1 MFHPTKNGEWGSYW
15 SFITTIEQSSV
26 FNGQIMI
33 YKRAMAAMLNFR
45 RGSSRV
51 MIQVGLDQ
59 YHGDSAY
66 DDYGLPKQVTV

>member
-1 MFHPTKNGEWGSYW
+1 MGNGGSYW
-15 SFITTIEQSSV
+15 SFNTTIEKSSV
-26 FNGQIMI
+26 FNGLMI

>member
-1 MFHPTKNGEWGSYW
+1 
-15 SFITTIEQSSV
+15 
-26 FNGQIMI
+26 MI
-33 YKRAMAAMLNFR
+33 YKWAMAAMLNFR